1 MSRRLAEQA
10 DRLDAGNYPV
20 RFTYRTLYS
29 DMDPNRHLNNGAFGR
44 LFEEGRS
51 DLHHRVIGMS
61 AGPAAANGLI
71 LLLATITM
79 EFLREGRYP
88 GSVEVASAVLR
99 VGSSSYVLAQAA
111 FQDQA
116 CIALADCVMVKAS
129 PAARSRSPGPS
140 ATCWRAW
147 PSAARQRAPWD
158 PSTVLDDDA
167 VTDAARRLLAAERSR
182 EPIRQLSLQYPDMTI
197 EDAYRV
203 QRALVALKLAEGRT
217 IKARKIGLTSRAMQ
231 QAVSISEPD
240 YGVILDDM
248 FFDDGGTVPAERFI
262 RPSVEVELAFV
273 LDQPLK
279 GPGVTALDVL
289 DATRWVTPALEILDA
304 RVQMS
309 DPQTGHLRTIV
320 DTISDNAAD
329 AGIVV
334 GGRAVR
340 PDACDLRRVSALL
353 YVNEAIEETGVA
365 AGVLGHPANGVAWLA
380 NRLAPYEEFLPA
392 GQVILAGSFTRP
404 VFVRAGD
411 VVHADFGELGAVT
424 CRFR

>member
-1 MSRRLAEQA
+1 M
-10 DRLDAGNYPV
+10 
-20 RFTYRTLYS
+20 
-29 DMDPNRHLNNGAFGR
+29 
-44 LFEEGRS
+44 
-51 DLHHRVIGMS
+51 
-61 AGPAAANGLI
+61 
-71 LLLATITM
+71 
-79 EFLREGRYP
+79 
-88 GSVEVASAVLR
+88 
-99 VGSSSYVLAQAA
+99 
-111 FQDQA
+111 
-116 CIALADCVMVKAS
+116 
-129 PAARSRSPGPS
+129 
-140 ATCWRAW
+140 
-147 PSAARQRAPWD
+147 
-158 PSTVLDDDA
+158 LDDDA

-182 EPIRQLSLQYPDMTI
+182 QPIRQLSLQYPDMTV

-240 YGVILDDM
+240 YGVIFDDM
-248 FFDDGGTVPAERFI
+248 VFDDGGTVPAERFI
-262 RPSVEVELAFV
+262 RPRVEVELAFV

-320 DTISDNAAD
+320 DTICDNAAD

-380 NRLAPYEEFLPA
+380 NRLAPYEDYLPA

-404 VFVRAGD
+404 VFVQAGD
-411 VVHADFGELGAVT
+411 VIHADFGELGAVT

>member
-1 MSRRLAEQA
+1 
-10 DRLDAGNYPV
+10 
-20 RFTYRTLYS
+20 
-29 DMDPNRHLNNGAFGR
+29 
-44 LFEEGRS
+44 
-51 DLHHRVIGMS
+51 
-61 AGPAAANGLI
+61 
-71 LLLATITM
+71 
-79 EFLREGRYP
+79 
-88 GSVEVASAVLR
+88 
-99 VGSSSYVLAQAA
+99 
-111 FQDQA
+111 
-116 CIALADCVMVKAS
+116 
-129 PAARSRSPGPS
+129 
-140 ATCWRAW
+140 
-147 PSAARQRAPWD
+147 
-158 PSTVLDDDA
+158 VLDDDA

-203 QRALVALKLAEGRT
+203 QRALVALKLAGGRT

-262 RPSVEVELAFV
+262 RPRVEVELAFV
-273 LDQPLK
+273 LAQPLK

-334 GGRAVR
+334 GGRAIR
-340 PDACDLRRVSALL
+340 
-353 YVNEAIEETGVA
+353 VA
-365 AGVLGHPANGVAWLA
+365 AKESSKQAAREMFPEM
-380 NRLAPYEEFLPA
+380 PKDA
-392 GQVILAGSFTRP
+392 GQQKAYARLSDETLFDKKWVKVEVQPEDLPGFKGPRVVCAECGEGINFKREVVVEGRTLCRACAGECYYERI
-404 VFVRAGD
+404 
-411 VVHADFGELGAVT
+411 
-424 CRFR
+424 

>member
-1 MSRRLAEQA
+1 M
-10 DRLDAGNYPV
+10 
-20 RFTYRTLYS
+20 
-29 DMDPNRHLNNGAFGR
+29 
-44 LFEEGRS
+44 
-51 DLHHRVIGMS
+51 
-61 AGPAAANGLI
+61 
-71 LLLATITM
+71 
-79 EFLREGRYP
+79 
-88 GSVEVASAVLR
+88 
-99 VGSSSYVLAQAA
+99 
-111 FQDQA
+111 
-116 CIALADCVMVKAS
+116 
-129 PAARSRSPGPS
+129 
-140 ATCWRAW
+140 
-147 PSAARQRAPWD
+147 
-158 PSTVLDDDA
+158 LDDNA

-182 EPIRQLSLQYPDMTI
+182 KPIRQLSLQYPDMTI

-240 YGVILDDM
+240 YGVIFDDM

-262 RPSVEVELAFV
+262 RPRVEVELAFV

-309 DPQTGHLRTIV
+309 DPETGHLRTIV

-380 NRLAPYEEFLPA
+380 NRLAPYEEVPA
-392 GQVILAGSFTRP
+392 R
-404 VFVRAGD
+404 RAGD
-411 VVHADFGELGAVT
+411 PGRVVHPAGLRPGRRRGPRGLRRTRGGDLPVPVTGRLAAITVVLERAGNLGQLPVAAS
-424 CRFR
+424 RAGLSRHRWPSSDPIRAGPLPSSAR